1 MHIGIIKKICKVSLS
16 GNGIGTLNQISEL
29 LVNFEFR
36 MKSNDKSLL
45 IFVQIK
51 NNIEYTYEK
60 S

>member
-1 MHIGIIKKICKVSLS
+1 MHIGIIKKICKVNLS